1 MLRINDILLE
11 IEQNLEPL
19 KLQTEKAKKFLDLRE
34 ELKSI
39 EIGLFLYNIEG
50 YKSKI
55 EEILR
60 DKDIFR
66 QSELK

>member
-1 MLRINDILLE
+1 LLRINDILLE